1 MPDSGNLWNMIG
13 FGCPTAFI
21 LNNFKIPERRRQMCT
36 QMKLIECFD
45 IPREVWNIPLFQI
58 LDVYTNASII

>member
-21 LNNFKIPERRRQMCT
+21 LNNFKIIER
-36 QMKLIECFD
+36 
-45 IPREVWNIPLFQI
+45 
-58 LDVYTNASII
+58 